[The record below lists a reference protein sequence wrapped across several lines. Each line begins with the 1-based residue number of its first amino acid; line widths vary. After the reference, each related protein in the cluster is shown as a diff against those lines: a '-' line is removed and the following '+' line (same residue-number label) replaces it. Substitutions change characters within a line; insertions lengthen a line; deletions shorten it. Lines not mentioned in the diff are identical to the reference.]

1 MIGSTAAFLLF
12 LLGGHVRGFPLDRPQ
27 VSCEGQVRCHDH
39 FLSRSHLDDLID
51 CQIQF
56 RQNQVNLF
64 WKNFICFTFKLTEY
78 ETYEM
83 SSSHSPT
90 LRIIRPSLGSAR
102 SRICTESV
110 SDGSHSPVH
119 QTQGETDRKS
129 DSRTAQCIQAAFK
142 IKHPV
147 LTRQERQKY

>member
-119 QTQGETDRKS
+119 QMQSETDRKS

>member
-12 LLGGHVRGFPLDRPQ
+12 LLGGQGRGFPLDRPQ
-27 VSCEGQVRCHDH
+27 VSCEGQVRRYDH
-39 FLSRSHLDDLID
+39 FLSRSHLDDLINW
-51 CQIQF
+51 QIQF

-64 WKNFICFTFKLTEY
+64 WQKCICFTFKFTEY
-78 ETYEM
+78 ETHEM

-90 LRIIRPSLGSAR
+90 LRTIRTSLGSAR
-102 SRICTESV
+102 SRTCTESV
-110 SDGSHSPVH
+110 SDGSRSPVH
-119 QTQGETDRKS
+119 QTQSETDRKS

-147 LTRQERQKY
+147 LTWQQRQKY

>member
-27 VSCEGQVRCHDH
+27 VSCEGQVRRHDH

-64 WKNFICFTFKLTEY
+64 WENFICFTFKLTEY

-90 LRIIRPSLGSAR
+90 LRMIRPSLGSAR
-102 SRICTESV
+102 SRICSES
-110 SDGSHSPVH
+110 SPSNA
-119 QTQGETDRKS
+119 ERD
-129 DSRTAQCIQAAFK
+129 
-142 IKHPV
+142 
-147 LTRQERQKY
+147 RQEVRQQDGTVHPGSFQNKTSCTDSTRKTEILTTNTEN